1 MKLNFALIFES
12 LPFLLEGAR
21 TTVVITIF
29 SLLLGLIIGLFMGIG
44 RISKNPIARIP
55 ATIYVQFLRG
65 TPLLVQ
71 IFILYFGLPSALNIN
86 LDPYVAGIL
95 ALGFNSGAY
104 VAEIVRSGIQSI
116 EPGQMEAARSLG
128 MPHAMAMRL
137 VILPQAFR
145 RILPPIG
152 NEFVLLLKDSSLVSV
167 IALPELL
174 FNGKIIAARTYDY
187 FSMYIGVALVYLV
200 LTWAA
205 SQIMGYIERRFAIP

>member
-1 MKLNFALIFES
+1 MKLNFTLIFDS
-12 LPFLLEGAR
+12 MPFLLQGAG
-21 TTVVITIF
+21 TTVLITIF

-86 LDPYVAGIL
+86 LNPYVAGIL
-95 ALGFNSGAY
+95 ALGLNSGAY

-128 MPHAMAMRL
+128 MTHTMAMSL
-137 VILPQAFR
+137 VILPQAVR

-174 FNGKIIAARTYDY
+174 FNGKLIASRTYDY

-200 LTWAA
+200 LTWGA